1 MFLPVPEPTDTSW
14 SADELIASAQDETSA
29 LTLSFEPN
37 TWLDLDLSSAIDEF
51 PAAPAQP
58 VPHLQSHQGE
68 LLNTPVIDG
77 YKRFNFTESESNSKG
92 VETRTNEDSKINYNS
107 IQELLQDEQMFKF
120 DSDSI
125 FDSMDIGEYN
135 SNQDILGLEHIK
147 DSQEHF
153 IPEPADIYADMPE
166 TFYQSQKM
174 TDEMECAPATVKLEN
189 DFDLIEFVMGN
200 DNYQNL
206 TPLEEKSEPIFEI
219 KPEPQVVEVV
229 KDEPSPSTSKAA
241 SPIPEHRMVIAAS
254 NVRSS
259 SRRAPKRRYSSESEF
274 SISTSASSFNATSK
288 RQKKRGRPAKELIT
302 DLPTVEDFDLPREE
316 ASHLV
321 NRIKN
326 NEASRKSRMKSKSKQ
341 DAMEDECD
349 RLLRRRRVLEVKKN
363 KYEGQIETLR
373 RWLLGQN

>member
-1 MFLPVPEPTDTSW
+1 
-14 SADELIASAQDETSA
+14 
-29 LTLSFEPN
+29 
-37 TWLDLDLSSAIDEF
+37 
-51 PAAPAQP
+51 
-58 VPHLQSHQGE
+58 
-68 LLNTPVIDG
+68 
-77 YKRFNFTESESNSKG
+77 
-92 VETRTNEDSKINYNS
+92 
-107 IQELLQDEQMFKF
+107 MFKF

-153 IPEPADIYADMPE
+153 IPAPVEIYSDMPE
-166 TFYQSQKM
+166 KFYQSQKM
-174 TDEMECAPATVKLEN
+174 TDEMECAPATVKQEN
-189 DFDLIEFVMGN
+189 DFDLIEFVMGIVSN
-200 DNYQNL
+200 ADDKIYKLFADYESIEKQDNYQSL
-206 TPLEEKSEPIFEI
+206 TPLEEKSEPIFEV

-229 KDEPSPSTSKAA
+229 KEPSPSTSKAA
-241 SPIPEHRMVIAAS
+241 SPAPEYSMVNTAT
-254 NVRSS
+254 NVRTS
-259 SRRAPKRRYSSESEF
+259 SRRAPKRRYSSDSEF
-274 SISTSASSFNATSK
+274 SISTSASSFNTTSK

-373 RWLLGQN
+373 RWLLCQN

>member
-1 MFLPVPEPTDTSW
+1 
-14 SADELIASAQDETSA
+14 
-29 LTLSFEPN
+29 
-37 TWLDLDLSSAIDEF
+37 
-51 PAAPAQP
+51 
-58 VPHLQSHQGE
+58 
-68 LLNTPVIDG
+68 
-77 YKRFNFTESESNSKG
+77 
-92 VETRTNEDSKINYNS
+92 
-107 IQELLQDEQMFKF
+107 MFKF

-153 IPEPADIYADMPE
+153 IPAPVEIYSDMPE
-166 TFYQSQKM
+166 KFYQSQKM
-174 TDEMECAPATVKLEN
+174 TDEMECAPATVKQEN
-189 DFDLIEFVMGN
+189 DFDLIEFVMGIVSN
-200 DNYQNL
+200 ADEKIYKLFADYESIEKQDNYQSL
-206 TPLEEKSEPIFEI
+206 TPLEEKSEPIFEV

-229 KDEPSPSTSKAA
+229 KEPSPSTSKAA
-241 SPIPEHRMVIAAS
+241 SPAPEYSMVNTAT
-254 NVRSS
+254 NVRTS
-259 SRRAPKRRYSSESEF
+259 SRRAPKRRYSSDSEF
-274 SISTSASSFNATSK
+274 SISTSASSFNTTSK

>member
-1 MFLPVPEPTDTSW
+1 
-14 SADELIASAQDETSA
+14 
-29 LTLSFEPN
+29 
-37 TWLDLDLSSAIDEF
+37 
-51 PAAPAQP
+51 
-58 VPHLQSHQGE
+58 
-68 LLNTPVIDG
+68 
-77 YKRFNFTESESNSKG
+77 
-92 VETRTNEDSKINYNS
+92 
-107 IQELLQDEQMFKF
+107 MFKF

-153 IPEPADIYADMPE
+153 IPEPADIYADMPD

-174 TDEMECAPATVKLEN
+174 TDEMECAPVTVKQEN
-189 DFDLIEFVMGN
+189 DFDLIEFVMGIVSN
-200 DNYQNL
+200 DDEKIYKLIADYESIEKQDNNYQSL
-206 TPLEEKSEPIFEI
+206 TPLEEKSEPTFDIDV

-229 KDEPSPSTSKAA
+229 KEEPSPSTSKAA
-241 SPIPEHRMVIAAS
+241 SPIPVVNTAT
-254 NVRSS
+254 NVRTS
-259 SRRAPKRRYSSESEF
+259 SRRAPKRRYSSDSEF
-274 SISTSASSFNATSK
+274 SISTSASSFNTTSK